1 MVVTLIVKKGNK
13 MFGYSS
19 KTNRGREKIQR
30 DFEKEFGEN
39 IILLKFKE

>member
-19 KTNRGREKIQR
+19 KTKRDKEKV
-30 DFEKEFGEN
+30 FKELYEEFGED
-39 IILLKFKE
+39 IVLLKFKE